1 MKRRELDQL
10 REMSIESLRE
20 LLKKTELEG
29 AKTRIEILQN
39 KQKNVH
45 AYLTIRRR
53 IAKIKTLITEKEA
66 FLPKVSEEAKAD
78 KK

>member
-1 MKRRELDQL
+1 MKRREFDQL
-10 REMSIESLRE
+10 REMPIESLRE

-29 AKTRIEILQN
+29 AKTRMEIFQN

-53 IAKIKTLITEKEA
+53 IARIKTLIAEKEV
-66 FLPKVSEEAKAD
+66 FLPKAGEEKAN